1 MGRPKRSRR
10 CALSREAT
18 GLPQTVDCPP
28 IVALDVVG
36 GTEIEVRQCVQDA
49 ITVSGGEREGVL
61 GRRDALGIRANK
73 GETGGLKEQDPP
85 QPMPI
90 VEGRGEGFGL
100 TQRRQDTLP
109 VGRWHERRE
118 QGKVQIDG
126 LLACVTRLRQM
137 RQGTERLLD
146 ISHSLTIGRPCYSLL
161 PRLSAVHQGLVPHL
175 APQSMV
181 GQPFD
186 LLGHLVR
193 SKCLQGCNNTG
204 MQYPPPFLQEAAI
217 GHLVGQG
224 VLEGVCAFGK
234 ELRLIEKLS
243 RLKVCEAAV
252 QDVFR

>member
-1 MGRPKRSRR
+1 
-10 CALSREAT
+10 
-18 GLPQTVDCPP
+18 
-28 IVALDVVG
+28 
-36 GTEIEVRQCVQDA
+36 VQDA

-73 GETGGLKEQDPP
+73 GETGGLKEQGPP

-175 APQSMV
+175 APQGVVHQS
-181 GQPFD
+181 FD
-186 LLGHLVR
+186 LLGQVVGIQRGHGVHNVR
-193 SKCLQGCNNTG
+193 VQDAALLLEQTPVGDFMRQG
-204 MQYPPPFLQEAAI
+204 M
-217 GHLVGQG
+217 
-224 VLEGVCAFGK
+224 LEGVFQVGEEAGLVE
-234 ELRLIEKLS
+234 ELRSLQ
-243 RLKVCEAAV
+243 AG
-252 QDVFR
+252 QDTV